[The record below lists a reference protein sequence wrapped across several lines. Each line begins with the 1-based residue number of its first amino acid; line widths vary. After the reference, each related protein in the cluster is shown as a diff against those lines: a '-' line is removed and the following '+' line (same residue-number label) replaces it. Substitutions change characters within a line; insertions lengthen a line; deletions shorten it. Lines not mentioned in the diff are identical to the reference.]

1 MLRVEKRGT
10 DFTICSSM
18 MHIGRM
24 GRFSSAL
31 LVLLAA
37 CGDNLGSD
45 GFDPAPIDELDTG
58 DPTGAIPR
66 YRPAV
71 CSAQSWDT
79 SVNANTAME
88 VSVAARPGGAVAL
101 AAPRAGGELS
111 GLVLD
116 TRMAMLLEKS
126 VAIDDAVSHVT
137 VSNRDDRVVS
147 ATAHAGAVL
156 LHLLDADLGNPEL
169 VTKIPGNALAEPTFF
184 GILETEGDVV
194 MPVGADDG
202 VWLHHFDA
210 SFEPQGSNQLAATAP
225 VRSIAAAHTGRTLLT
240 AWSTDNECYVAL
252 SNAFGQGITAS
263 SSTACPDPRIAF
275 DPQHGRGVVVFE
287 DRDRGGIGIT
297 PILLA
302 QFGGPSHLLRAGA
315 KAPRVVFD
323 GTNFWISHIDE
334 RGDIVVGFLDGN
346 GDPVTMSLYGPK
358 PDAAAYEL
366 AVVNGN
372 PWVFALTSDGY
383 AAYELCVDTQW

>member
-1 MLRVEKRGT
+1 
-10 DFTICSSM
+10 
-18 MHIGRM
+18 
-24 GRFSSAL
+24 
-31 LVLLAA
+31 LLAA

-71 CSAQSWDT
+71 GSAQSWDT

-156 LHLLDADLGNPEL
+156 LH
-169 VTKIPGNALAEPTFF
+169 
-184 GILETEGDVV
+184 
-194 MPVGADDG
+194 
-202 VWLHHFDA
+202 
-210 SFEPQGSNQLAATAP
+210 
-225 VRSIAAAHTGRTLLT
+225 
-240 AWSTDNECYVAL
+240 
-252 SNAFGQGITAS
+252 
-263 SSTACPDPRIAF
+263 
-275 DPQHGRGVVVFE
+275 
-287 DRDRGGIGIT
+287 
-297 PILLA
+297 
-302 QFGGPSHLLRAGA
+302 
-315 KAPRVVFD
+315 
-323 GTNFWISHIDE
+323 
-334 RGDIVVGFLDGN
+334 
-346 GDPVTMSLYGPK
+346 
-358 PDAAAYEL
+358 
-366 AVVNGN
+366 
-372 PWVFALTSDGY
+372 
-383 AAYELCVDTQW
+383 